1 MGVDTIHLEP
11 TLETIKEILF
21 MALSIVRRELGN
33 ILLIMPVIVV

>member
-21 MALSIVRRELGN
+21 MALSIVRRELGK
-33 ILLIMPVIVV
+33 IMPVFVV